1 MTLWRE
7 RLSNVSSQE
16 NLQVGNP
23 LNYKGDGHAMRTM
36 DYTRVYTLRCDLWLV
51 RVQAIALWRKLVSP
65 TGLFSSSSSSSLASL
80 SRPFLCRLPGP
91 SYFHLALTNSVLLQ
105 SARLANVASRD
116 EVELQER
123 RILRTSLSSRETRIS
138 TGQRKGE
145 RYADKFDCDIPFPFK
160 SLANSPINGSSV
172 QMLKVNNPGE
182 FTSIYSSAENLQ
194 FL

>member
-1 MTLWRE
+1 M
-7 RLSNVSSQE
+7 
-16 NLQVGNP
+16 
-23 LNYKGDGHAMRTM
+23 
-36 DYTRVYTLRCDLWLV
+36 

-65 TGLFSSSSSSSLASL
+65 TGLFSSSSSSSTLASL

-138 TGQRKGE
+138 TGRRKGE

-182 FTSIYSSAENLQ
+182 FTIIYSSAENLQ